1 MWREREREHQQW
13 EQFEILVFTN
23 KWREGK
29 REGERELLVRIYLYK
44 GSLTVRAIR

>member
-23 KWREGK
+23 KWREG
-29 REGERELLVRIYLYK
+29 ERERGRERGTCKYLIK
-44 GSLTVRAIR
+44 GH